1 MLRFMAATEFSYIVL
16 IMLLLF
22 SQVSAFFLGI
32 TASNLHGQYTVCL
45 YVDIPTN
52 ILYQIMMKNNG
63 IKKMEKLQSALFL
76 NIHYLLLFVRKITLR
91 CI

>member
-1 MLRFMAATEFSYIVL
+1 MAATEFSYIVL
-16 IMLLLF
+16 NNVVAVLPSLCLF
-22 SQVSAFFLGI
+22 PWDNSVKSPWT
-32 TASNLHGQYTVCL
+32 TAYTVCL

-52 ILYQIMMKNNG
+52 ILYQIMTKNNG

-76 NIHYLLLFVRKITLR
+76 NIHSLLLFVRKITLR